1 MSIENN
7 IQKQLKNNRIKFVLY
22 VWIKPI
28 IKPINAR
35 NCYKLILLI
44 GLIWSNLINL
54 NR

>member
-1 MSIENN
+1 MATSSIT
-7 IQKQLKNNRIKFVLY
+7 KNYKKIIGLKFVLS